1 MRILFVVNAL
11 VYGGA
16 ETQLIAL
23 AVELCRR
30 GHDVVIYTLQGNNPR
45 AGELD
50 GTGVRVIEGRKRF
63 KFDPLL
69 IAEIHQYIVAF
80 RPHIVQGFL
89 VDGNLHARLAAIG
102 TGVPALNSE
111 RSDNYVWPLPHR
123 IAARLTRWLAA
134 GLVANSHSGA
144 RLAQRYLGLSDDH
157 VHVVWNGIDV
167 RRVEQRASA
176 SLNLRREFFESDDVK
191 VACLVGM
198 IRPEK
203 DYLLALDVARAL
215 SALDSSWRVLLV
227 GDALPQTSDYKAMV
241 MDAARPLARKRLVDF
256 TGLRDDVPAVIR
268 GVDVLFST
276 SVREGFPNV
285 VLEAMAVGTPVV
297 STDVSDIRMILPNG
311 WQVAGRDAHALAAAI
326 VRAHAER
333 AAVVEQQRAWLMANA
348 TISMAAE
355 RLERVY
361 RGYAARLQPLTT
373 EVTWT

>member
-1 MRILFVVNAL
+1 MRVLFVVNAL

-30 GHDVVIYTLQGNNPR
+30 GHDVVIYTLQANNPR
-45 AGELD
+45 ARELE
-50 GTGVRVIEGRKRF
+50 GSGVRVIEGRKRF

-69 IAEIHQYIVAF
+69 IAEIHQFIGSF

-89 VDGNLHARLAAIG
+89 VDGNLHARLASIA
-102 TGVPALNSE
+102 TGVAVLNSE
-111 RSDNYVWPLPHR
+111 RSDNYAWPLPHR
-123 IAARLTRWLAA
+123 IAARLTRRLAA

-144 RLAQRYLGLSDDH
+144 RLGQRYLGLPDEH

-167 RRVEQRASA
+167 HRVEARAA
-176 SLNLRREFFESDDVK
+176 APLNLRREFFQSDDVK

-203 DYLLALDVARAL
+203 DYLLALDVANAL
-215 SALDSSWRVLLV
+215 SALDPSWRVLLV
-227 GDALPQTSDYKAMV
+227 GDALPQTSDYKATV
-241 MDAARPLARKRLVDF
+241 MDAARPLARQRLVDF
-256 TGLRDDVPAVIR
+256 AGLRDDVPAVMRAI
-268 GVDVLFST
+268 DVLFAT

-297 STDVSDIRMILPNG
+297 STDVSDIRMILPND
-311 WQVAGRDAHALAAAI
+311 WQVVASRDAYALATAI
-326 VRAHAER
+326 IRAHTER
-333 AAVVEQQRAWLMANA
+333 AAVVARQRDWLMANA

-361 RGYAARLQPLTT
+361 RGYAARLQPLATK
-373 EVTWT
+373 